1 MMKTREWF
9 VSVLRDLK
17 GTQKALR
24 EQTAKSDEC
33 GEEMK
38 ALDARIRSMV
48 EDVKGTVINSEF
60 DIDATADVLMAI
72 QDIAAAR
79 DRWAAKLGD
88 SLAEEDRIEKSL
100 QHLLDQLFAFPMGEV
115 AEQPKDAE

>member
-1 MMKTREWF
+1 MRTREWY
-9 VSVLRDLK
+9 VSMLHDLA
-17 GTQKALR
+17 GTKSAL
-24 EQTAKSDEC
+24 EKQTAKSDEC
-33 GEEMK
+33 GTEMK
-38 ALDARIRSMV
+38 ALDARIQSMV
-48 EDVKGTVINSEF
+48 ADVKGTVINSNF
-60 DIDATADVLMAI
+60 DVNATADVLMTI

-100 QHLLDQLFAFPMGEV
+100 QHLLDELLAFPVGEV